1 MSSPHPDCLKAAN
14 SGKIKPTLVKQ
25 EACGVCHKSKDK
37 FKNKI
42 MQCSFCATF
51 GCSDCISK
59 TFPFPQL
66 DPEDHC
72 QNFGT
77 ICMVC
82 EAKLHI
88 NTVTSDILKAL
99 GKAELRAEARET
111 RIEQVTN
118 ENAEIEN
125 QVALQKRRFEEVK
138 AENHLKNE
146 QMQFKINSQDS
157 KIQKCEADNVQI
169 QRHIDLRRMER
180 DNKDNMIEQLKKQI
194 EHA

>member
-1 MSSPHPDCLKAAN
+1 
-14 SGKIKPTLVKQ
+14 
-25 EACGVCHKSKDK
+25 
-37 FKNKI
+37 
-42 MQCSFCATF
+42 
-51 GCSDCISK
+51 
-59 TFPFPQL
+59 
-66 DPEDHC
+66 
-72 QNFGT
+72 
-77 ICMVC
+77 MVC

-138 AENHLKNE
+138 AENNLKNE

-169 QRHIDLRRMER
+169 
-180 DNKDNMIEQLKKQI
+180 
-194 EHA
+194 